1 MKLNKLF
8 LLVVPVIFLSV
19 IAYCFQG
26 CSSAQST
33 TGKLAFAQKD
43 YIKAESELKKGL
55 AIDQNDDEG
64 WYMLG
69 YSQVELGKYDE
80 AQKSF
85 QKSLSISKNFSP
97 NIQSYWVEKFNAGAR
112 DFQSG
117 IEAEEKKN
125 MDAAKGFYNSALKS
139 FEASSVIFPDSLK
152 SFSAMGETYLAL
164 GNSDKALVIFNDI
177 ASKSSNQEDAE
188 RVAKILFESGLGMM
202 STNNFTAASEMF
214 KKIMAIKNLPKD
226 NEYYE
231 TSAYN
236 NGLALAKLGEE
247 SRLKDED
254 GNYKD
259 YFNEALVTLEPMKTN
274 LKKKELEKQIYELL
288 ISVYANLGRTDDAQ
302 DALNKKNQL
311 DGK

>member
-8 LLVVPVIFLSV
+8 LLVLPVIFLSA
-19 IAYCFQG
+19 IAFYFQG

-33 TGKLAFAQKD
+33 TGKLAFVQQD
-43 YIKAESELKKGL
+43 YVKAESELKKGL

-69 YSQVELGKYDE
+69 YSQVELGKYEE

-85 QKSLSISKNFSP
+85 QKSLSISNNFSE
-97 NIQSYWVEKFNAGAR
+97 SLRRYWAEKFNAGAK

-117 IEAEEKKN
+117 IESEEKKN
-125 MDAAKGFYNSALKS
+125 MDAAKTYYNNALKS

-152 SFSAMGETYLAL
+152 SYSAMGETYLAL
-164 GNSDKALVIFNDI
+164 GNSEKALVIFNDI
-177 ASKSSNQEDAE
+177 ASKSTNKVDAE

-202 STNNFTAASEMF
+202 STNNFKAASEMF
-214 KKIMAIKNLPKD
+214 KKIMAINNLPKD
-226 NEYYE
+226 DEYYE

-259 YFNEALVTLEPMKTN
+259 LYNEALVSLEPLKIS

-288 ISVYANLGRTDDAQ
+288 INIYANLGRTDDAQ